1 MRADCSPGGPSG
13 RSVYLGV
20 FGSNW
25 SCALTPEVFAAAI
38 NDFDPVTYF
47 GHHLLLRRV
56 TVAVA
61 DEFDARSL
69 GCLDSGRL

>member
-1 MRADCSPGGPSG
+1 
-13 RSVYLGV
+13 V
-20 FGSNW
+20 FGGNW
-25 SCALTPEVFAAAI
+25 SSALTPEVFAAAI
-38 NDFDPVTYF
+38 AEFDPVTYF
-47 GHHLLLRRV
+47 KHHPLLRRV